1 MNKDKI
7 LRGILIL
14 VYLVCGAKLL
24 LMWLEPSPTE
34 KLNQELKDISYV
46 QQTAVAEVTTKANLK
61 FTNTSKFLET
71 NIGLCHCSPSWRNA
85 LFDDIR
91 RQDNI
96 GAVNVIMD
104 SQINVF
110 NREFADMFK
119 ETESLSKRVS
129 QFVTFIVMCQQ
140 GYADNN
146 DNYFPVL
153 VPNSLPTIRF
163 YQNGSIM
170 MITQKCGLLKNTK
183 FKAYRDGRIKAEDI
197 KNFEKIGYVTVLAEL
212 YPETIHPGLILG
224 NYRFHPI
231 RVVFK
236 DCLDN
241 AVFQCNGN
249 GSYGVSK
256 L

>member
-96 GAVNVIMD
+96 GAVNVIRD

-163 YQNGSIM
+163 Y
-170 MITQKCGLLKNTK
+170 
-183 FKAYRDGRIKAEDI
+183 
-197 KNFEKIGYVTVLAEL
+197 
-212 YPETIHPGLILG
+212 
-224 NYRFHPI
+224 
-231 RVVFK
+231 
-236 DCLDN
+236 
-241 AVFQCNGN
+241 
-249 GSYGVSK
+249 
-256 L
+256 